1 MVKTVECPEGDGDLS
16 QDDEVYESVL
26 RNEEEDELEPVV
38 GDSPPETGTPKK
50 PKIAKRESQ
59 VALEGDGGVPLEPE
73 PESEPDE
80 EDRQEQ
86 TWDP

>member
-1 MVKTVECPEGDGDLS
+1 
-16 QDDEVYESVL
+16 
-26 RNEEEDELEPVV
+26 
-38 GDSPPETGTPKK
+38 
-50 PKIAKRESQ
+50 